1 MFASMVC
8 SVSPY
13 AASLLILRVQI
24 FRKEP
29 FFHGHDNYDQLVKIT
44 KVLGTDE
51 LYAYIEKYSIRLDS
65 QYDELLGRFVVFQ
78 MNHRVQSLNRYQ
90 CRYPRKPWTRFIT
103 SENQRYISNEA
114 IDFLDKLLRYDH
126 QERLTAREAQSQP
139 YFGQYD
145 ADCILFTVL
154 MPYTF
159 PEPVRTPSATN
170 NAGGESDSSASG

>member
-8 SVSPY
+8 IFPNRRSAPLTGIS
-13 AASLLILRVQI
+13 VQI

-51 LYAYIEKYSIRLDS
+51 LYAYLEKYDIELDS
-65 QYDELLGRFVVFQ
+65 NYDDILG
-78 MNHRVQSLNRYQ
+78 
-90 CRYPRKPWTRFIT
+90 RYPRKPWSRFIT

-126 QERLTAREAQSQP
+126 QERLTAREAQDHP
-139 YFGQYD
+139 YFG
-145 ADCILFTVL
+145 
-154 MPYTF
+154 
-159 PEPVRTPSATN
+159 
-170 NAGGESDSSASG
+170 ESTHNRPQMRDD